1 MNKEIV
7 QYYTDKFKD
16 FKGNERSFCIALVS
30 RPVKLAKEFRD
41 VVVGFAVWHEQDEFS
56 PEVGKKIAYNKATSG
71 EQKLTMVCHGAMM
84 TC

>member
-41 VVVGFAVWHEQDEFS
+41 VVAVLLFVMNRMSSRLRLGRKSH
-56 PEVGKKIAYNKATSG
+56 TT
-71 EQKLTMVCHGAMM
+71 KLSIMAML
-84 TC
+84 

>member
-41 VVVGFAVWHEQDEFS
+41 VVAGFAV
-56 PEVGKKIAYNKATSG
+56 
-71 EQKLTMVCHGAMM
+71 CHDS
-84 TC
+84 CFFHRIVLSFIVLF